1 MRVCIERKR
10 INEGIILQ
18 SPFCDIPIPIFKL
31 FLFYLNGKI
40 LHLLTLGRGDPDSG
54 EIQNNFEFSRSG
66 FPCVCKIDCMNSTN
80 STFFPNFPPL
90 YAYSR

>member
-1 MRVCIERKR
+1 MRVCIERKK

-18 SPFCDIPIPIFKL
+18 SPFCEIPIPIFKL

-54 EIQNNFEFSRSG
+54 
-66 FPCVCKIDCMNSTN
+66 KIKMIL
-80 STFFPNFPPL
+80 NFPALNFPVF
-90 YAYSR
+90 AR

>member
-10 INEGIILQ
+10 INEGIVLQ

-40 LHLLTLGRGDPDSG
+40 LHLLTLGRGDPDIVG
-54 EIQNNFEFSRSG
+54 KF
-66 FPCVCKIDCMNSTN
+66 KIIL
-80 STFFPNFPPL
+80 NFPALNFPVF
-90 YAYSR
+90 AR